1 MILGVIADD
10 HTGATDVAS
19 MLVRSGLRT
28 VQIIGVPTDTTD
40 AGEVDAVVIALKSRT
55 IAPAEAIEQSLAALR
70 WLQQRGVQRF
80 YFKYCS
86 TFDSTPKGNI
96 GPVADALMQALGTQ
110 YSIACPAFPENQRT
124 IFKGHLFVGDLLLS
138 DSGMRNHP

>member
-28 VQIIGVPTDTTD
+28 VQIIGVPNEATD

-55 IAPAEAIEQSLAALR
+55 IPPAEAIEQSLAALR
-70 WLQQRGVQRF
+70 WLQQRGVQ
-80 YFKYCS
+80 
-86 TFDSTPKGNI
+86 I
-96 GPVADALMQALGTQ
+96 GRAHV
-110 YSIACPAFPENQRT
+110 
-124 IFKGHLFVGDLLLS
+124 
-138 DSGMRNHP
+138 